1 MLGSMPRW
9 RQPTGCRDRSSA
21 RLSGPHREARPLR
34 AIWGERILDYQ
45 PGSPER
51 GGVVLGARQLSLA
64 REVSLGPREVSGLLI
79 HWAASPGS
87 ISAFPA
93 CFHHSCQFASQVSAC
108 QRVSFSACQHL
119 PFKFQLSVFPISTF
133 CFPL

>member
-51 GGVVLGARQLSLA
+51 GGVVLGARQLSPPRGVRSDYSTGDWPVKSALA
-64 REVSLGPREVSGLLI
+64 REVSGLLL
-79 HWAASPGS
+79 HWATSPG
-87 ISAFPA
+87 
-93 CFHHSCQFASQVSAC
+93 
-108 QRVSFSACQHL
+108 
-119 PFKFQLSVFPISTF
+119 
-133 CFPL
+133 CFPNFRFVL

>member
-9 RQPTGCRDRSSA
+9 KQPTECRDRSSA

-64 REVSLGPREVSGLLI
+64 REVPPPREVRSDYSTGTWPVKSALSRGVGFVTLPGIAGQSSRGATDFELLM
-79 HWAASPGS
+79 SE
-87 ISAFPA
+87 
-93 CFHHSCQFASQVSAC
+93 
-108 QRVSFSACQHL
+108 L
-119 PFKFQLSVFPISTF
+119 PTLV
-133 CFPL
+133 